1 MNVEVLKSRVA
12 ELASGLKGNGGKI
25 VMSSDGGPIGIGVI
39 NDIVET
45 LAGIELRIAEI
56 ERRVNENRPS

>member
-1 MNVEVLKSRVA
+1 MNVEVLKLRVA
-12 ELASGLKGNGGKI
+12 DLASRLKGNGGKI

-45 LAGIELRIAEI
+45 LAGIELRIADI
-56 ERRVNENRPS
+56 ERRINDNRQS